1 MPDPNYRAL
10 CAELA
15 DALAEWQLGGGPPEN
30 TADAELCSRA
40 RAALAQPE
48 PQGPTDEE
56 LKQLLF
62 DNHRSA
68 IEFACDTKAE
78 GDIVID
84 NHIDFARAALARWGT
99 PTNTI
104 NQEDY
109 DRG

>member
-1 MPDPNYRAL
+1 MTDYRAL
-10 CAELA
+10 CADLEEA
-15 DALAEWQLGGGPPEN
+15 YTWCIENYMTAPAEEDTLIQ
-30 TADAELCSRA
+30 RA

-48 PQGPTDEE
+48 PVAPTDDE

-84 NHIDFARAALARWGT
+84 NHIDFARAFLTRWGT
-99 PTNTI
+99 PANNTREE
-104 NQEDY
+104 N
-109 DRG
+109 